1 VSTAGPRHRD
11 GAFPR
16 AVALTVALVAGLVLA
31 AAASLTSSLGTIG
44 ATGSHARA
52 VAAPAQESPERSVE
66 TLLQAL
72 GDGDVAR
79 ACTVTAPDG
88 LPMRSE
94 RALSRCEHA
103 LGRMLDGLDPRLLR
117 SYRHIDVHGAV
128 IDGDSATV
136 EPRHLAD
143 APVAVGNAT
152 FVLVRVGGAWFVV
165 V

>member
-1 VSTAGPRHRD
+1 MSTAGPRHRD

-88 LPMRSE
+88 LPMRE
-94 RALSRCEHA
+94 EALSRCERT
-103 LGRMLDGLDPRLLR
+103 LGQMLDDLDPRLLR
-117 SYRHIDVHGAV
+117 SYRGIDVRGAV

-136 EPRHLAD
+136 GPRHLAD

-152 FVLVRVGGAWFVV
+152 FVLVQVDGAWFVV